1 MKEGR
6 NRWKELSH
14 HKWNPVGNGHGSQV
28 WKELG
33 VTPLCWNSWSCQ
45 CGVQAAAGV
54 GTAELHHML
63 RQCTSSAPL
72 DLLLSCTLILPQCDY
87 GLSCPSIFICFMF
100 KNFNRM
106 SFNRISSI
114 SYLAENIACIVETP
128 WSGLLLSSHAQV
140 RFFRDSFEGGKA
152 MGPKMLTWEASNFI
166 GMLWN
171 LFSLINTSLWK
182 RLSKVS
188 TKSSQIWE

>member
-1 MKEGR
+1 MDMEAKCGKNWGWLHCAEIVGVVSVEFR
-6 NRWKELSH
+6 QQLGWELQSCITC
-14 HKWNPVGNGHGSQV
+14 WGTVCPQLLWTCCCLARLFCLN
-28 WKELG
+28 
-33 VTPLCWNSWSCQ
+33 VT
-45 CGVQAAAGV
+45 
-54 GTAELHHML
+54 
-63 RQCTSSAPL
+63 
-72 DLLLSCTLILPQCDY
+72 

-152 MGPKMLTWEASNFI
+152 MVPKMLTWEASNFI